1 MQTKYA
7 HPCAKNFAVGTP
19 MQTEVI
25 VITGPESSGKTTLA
39 AQLSAHWNSPC
50 VAEVARSYLADK
62 ISYQQTDLL
71 KIAQKQY
78 EKELA
83 TLSKKP
89 SRIVCDTDLLV
100 IMIWSEV
107 KYGGCDPWIYE
118 TFEKSLSEHST
129 NRNYFLCD
137 PSIVWQ
143 PDPLRENPHNRNEL
157 FELYRQKLVDYKLNF
172 EVITGDQEQRLAQ
185 VIQTHSFL
193 SD

>member
-1 MQTKYA
+1 
-7 HPCAKNFAVGTP
+7 

-39 AQLSAHWNSPC
+39 AQLSAHWNFPC

-78 EKELA
+78 KRELA

-107 KYGGCDPWIYE
+107 KYGDCDPWIYE
-118 TFEKSLSEHST
+118 TFEKSLSEQST
-129 NRNYFLCD
+129 NRGYFLCD
-137 PSIVWQ
+137 SNIPWQ
-143 PDPLRENPHNRNEL
+143 ADSLRENPNNRNEL
-157 FELYRQKLVDYKLNF
+157 FKLYLQKLKKYELSFTIVKGDPKQRF
-172 EVITGDQEQRLAQ
+172 EQ
-185 VIQTHSFL
+185 VVTAAGF
-193 SD
+193 